1 MRVVGRYS
9 EAVDGRNPNGVAE
22 QMSVSADNRNQQP
35 GRPLEAEGLHRE
47 LRLIDAAAFSIGLV
61 GPVGA
66 MALLGVGAA
75 GILGRAAP
83 LAFIFAL
90 VGVALVAY
98 GFIRLSQH
106 ISHAG
111 SVYGL
116 VGLTVGPRAGFFA
129 GWSLFFA
136 YMTIGAGSAIEIGLF
151 GSEFL
156 RGVGIVDTTEWIVIA
171 GCALLLAA
179 GLAFARVHVI
189 TRSLLTIEIIGVALI
204 TLLCVVIIIR
214 LAIGEPPSGQRLNV
228 EFLKLPS
235 GTDLSTIA
243 TASVFGFLAF
253 AGFEGAATLGEET
266 TNPRRDIPRAIIIA
280 IVVIGVFYLLAIV
293 GQTLGYGT
301 SGSGVEAFQGAVSPY
316 GDLGKA
322 YVGAVLRDVLNLIA
336 ALSLFAL
343 LLATVAAAARIM
355 FALARDA
362 GGTRGV
368 ARLSGT
374 GAPVVA
380 LTLVLLVDAGIMIG
394 QRLAGSSVL
403 DATFYAL
410 TIGTLALLV
419 AYLMATVGA
428 IKFLFLGRERRAPAW
443 QIVIPLAAI
452 AFVGYTLYKNLFNLD
467 APYDRFPIIVGAWLL
482 IGLAVVLF
490 VPGIAER
497 VRRGLAESGAH
508 PSGEEPARP

>member
-1 MRVVGRYS
+1 MSALTGDAGQREGPAGT
-9 EAVDGRNPNGVAE
+9 EA
-22 QMSVSADNRNQQP
+22 
-35 GRPLEAEGLHRE
+35 LHRE

-66 MALLGVGAA
+66 MALLGVGAV
-75 GILGRAAP
+75 GILGRGAP
-83 LAFIFAL
+83 WAFIFAL

-106 ISHAG
+106 ISHSG

-129 GWSLFFA
+129 GWALFFA
-136 YMTIGAGSAIEIGLF
+136 YMAIGAGSAIEIGLF

-179 GLAFARVHVI
+179 GLAFARIHVI
-189 TRSLLTIEIIGVALI
+189 TRSLLTIEVIGVALVS
-204 TLLCVVIIIR
+204 LLCLVIIIR
-214 LAIGEPPSGQRLNV
+214 LAVGEAPNGQDLSLD
-228 EFLKLPS
+228 FLELPS

-266 TNPRRDIPRAIIIA
+266 MNPRRDIPRAIIIA
-280 IVVIGVFYLLAIV
+280 IAVIGSFYLLTII

-301 SGSGVEAFQGAVSPY
+301 SDRGVEAFQNALSPY

-322 YVGAVLRDVLNLIA
+322 YVGAVLRDVLNLVA
-336 ALSLFAL
+336 AISLFAIL
-343 LLATVAAAARIM
+343 LGTVAASARIM

-362 GGTRGV
+362 GGTGGI
-368 ARLSGT
+368 ARLSKT

-380 LTLVLLVDAGIMIG
+380 LSIVLLMDAGIMIG
-394 QRLAGSSVL
+394 QRLAGSNVL
-403 DATFYAL
+403 NATFYAL

-428 IKFLFLGRERRAPAW
+428 IKFLFLGRQRRAPGW
-443 QIVIPLAAI
+443 QIAIPLAAI

-467 APYDRFPIIVGAWLL
+467 FPYDRFPFIVGAWLL
-482 IGLAVVLF
+482 IGLGVVAF

-497 VRRGLAESGAH
+497 VSRGLAKSDDRADPQGQ
-508 PSGEEPARP
+508 ARP